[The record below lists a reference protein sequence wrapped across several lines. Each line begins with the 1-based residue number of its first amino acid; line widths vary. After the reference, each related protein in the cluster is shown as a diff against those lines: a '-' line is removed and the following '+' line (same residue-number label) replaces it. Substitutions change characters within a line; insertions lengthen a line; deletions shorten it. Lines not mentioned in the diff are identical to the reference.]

1 MANTKLENL
10 LTPGGRLISGS
21 LTKKGDKDSKGVP
34 IPVEKQAYW
43 FAVAVPKTAPG
54 VDTLIGQLW
63 QLAATDYAQY
73 PLVMQQINLGLAA
86 TAFSW
91 KIDDGDVPQIDQK
104 TGQYRPLSEHRKG
117 CYIFGFRTMFE
128 FGACDDKGID
138 IDRGSIKVGD
148 YVDVMFNS
156 TTNGNIDG
164 TAGIY
169 LNVQA
174 IRRLGFGDSIGQ
186 EVKASSAF
194 AGVAAVLPPG
204 ASVMPQAGSPM
215 PGMGVPAPAMGGMPS
230 APVAP
235 AAPPVPQP
243 ATFPPAGWTA
253 HPSAPG
259 YFYMGNEVK
268 SEAELRLLGPLA
280 APAAPV
286 PPVMVPA
293 VGIAMPGI
301 PAAVGTASPSSYPQI
316 LTGGMP
322 GVVR

>member
-1 MANTKLENL
+1 MSNTKLENL

-21 LTKKGDKDSKGVP
+21 LTKKGDKDSKGLP

-43 FAVAVPKTAPG
+43 FAVAVPKSAPG
-54 VDTLIGQLW
+54 TNELIGQMW

-73 PLVMQQINLGLAA
+73 PLVMQQINMGLSA

-104 TGQYRPLSEHRKG
+104 TGQYRPLSEHRAG

-138 IDRGSIKVGD
+138 IARDQIKVGD
-148 YVDVMFNS
+148 YVDVMFSS
-156 TTNGNIDG
+156 TSNGNIDH

-174 IRRLGFGDSIGQ
+174 IRRLGFGESIGQ

-194 AGVAAVLPPG
+194 AGKAVVLPPG
-204 ASVMPQAGSPM
+204 ASVMPQTSAPM
-215 PGMGVPAPAMGGMPS
+215 PGMGGGMPMGMPAAA
-230 APVAP
+230 APPPPMAP
-235 AAPPVPQP
+235 AA
-243 ATFPPAGWTA
+243 FPPAGWTA

-259 YFYMGNEVK
+259 YYYMGTEVK
-268 SEAELRLLGPLA
+268 SEAELRGPLV
-280 APAAPV
+280 PAAPV

-293 VGIAMPGI
+293 GGTGMPGMPTVPGI
-301 PAAVGTASPSSYPQI
+301 ASPSSYPQI